1 MAFSFE
7 QAKSVIENGISQ
19 AQDYMS
25 DPSKMDA
32 LLIQLEGKLKEIPV
46 AGETL
51 ARVPLMVAMVKSY
64 ITKQYTEVS
73 PKVIASMV
81 SSFVY
86 LVAPKDIIPDKM
98 PLVGYVDDI
107 GVLAGALK
115 ICEPELDAFAEW
127 RDKQ

>member
-1 MAFSFE
+1 M
-7 QAKSVIENGISQ
+7 
-19 AQDYMS
+19 
-25 DPSKMDA
+25 
-32 LLIQLEGKLKEIPV
+32 
-46 AGETL
+46 
-51 ARVPLMVAMVKSY
+51 
-64 ITKQYTEVS
+64 
-73 PKVIASMV
+73 

-115 ICEPELDAFAEW
+115 ICEPELNAFAEW